1 MSTMTEPGFICST
14 ASAVTRTGGLRPG
27 TWAVVMTTSIA
38 ADDLVEL
45 GLLGGPL
52 LGGQLAGVAAGAG
65 RVDRRLELDE
75 LGAEALGLLARL
87 GPDVVGLDDRA
98 EAPARCRSPGARR
111 RRCPR
116 IRTLAGLAVPA
127 AVVSSGK

>member
-1 MSTMTEPGFICST
+1 MIVTPLGVSMVSPAF
-14 ASAVTRTGGLRPG
+14 AQLAVAAERRRRHVDDDRARLHLPDGLGGDQDRRLAAGDLGRRDDD
-27 TWAVVMTTSIA
+27 VHA

-87 GPDVVGLDDRA
+87 RA
-98 EAPARCRSPGARR
+98 GRR
-111 RRCPR
+111 RP
-116 IRTLAGLAVPA
+116 
-127 AVVSSGK
+127 